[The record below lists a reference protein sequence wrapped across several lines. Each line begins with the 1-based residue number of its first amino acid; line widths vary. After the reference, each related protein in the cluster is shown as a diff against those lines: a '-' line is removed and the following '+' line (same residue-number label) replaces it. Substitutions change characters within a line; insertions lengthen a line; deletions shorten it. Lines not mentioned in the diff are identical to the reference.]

1 MLNLGNGDHRARPCL
16 CDAFDHTLMNASA
29 SPVSAVAGDRRDG
42 ALLMKE
48 SRAFEEVSR
57 AASWVRLLS
66 TYGLMLAALALSG
79 ALGVWY
85 WPAAIPVA
93 ALAGL
98 LVVRAFILY
107 HDFLHGAILRGSRF
121 ARVIFTLYG
130 WLVLTPPEAWRR
142 SHNHHHGHVGKIED
156 ACPGEFPLMTIEQWQ
171 RASAWERLKYRISRH
186 PLIILFAYGTIF
198 GWSLCLRTFI
208 RNPKRYWGSGV
219 ALLMHAGLVVAVWSL
234 VGFGSA
240 LFGVMLP
247 MAVATALGGLLFF
260 LQHSFDGA
268 HVHHPDEWTFHD
280 AALDSSSYL
289 DLGPV
294 MHWFTGNIGYHHVH
308 HLNHRIPFY
317 RLPQAMKAIP
327 ELQSPP
333 TVRPRVREIA
343 MAFHLN
349 LWDPARERMASI
361 REAAR

>member
-1 MLNLGNGDHRARPCL
+1 
-16 CDAFDHTLMNASA
+16 
-29 SPVSAVAGDRRDG
+29 
-42 ALLMKE
+42 MKE

-57 AASWVRLLS
+57 GASWVRLLS
-66 TYGLMLAALALSG
+66 TYVMMLISLAGAG
-79 ALGVWY
+79 ALGVWF

-93 ALAGL
+93 ILSGL
-98 LVVRAFILY
+98 LIVRGFILY

-121 ARVIFTLYG
+121 ARVIFTIYG

-142 SHNHHHGHVGKIED
+142 SHNHHHGHIGKLD
-156 ACPGEFPLMTIEQWQ
+156 DGAAPGEFPLMTTEQW
-171 RASAWERLKYRISRH
+171 RAASAWKRFQYRVSRH

-198 GWSLCLRTFI
+198 GWSLCLRTFLQ
-208 RNPKRYWGSGV
+208 NPKLYAGSGI
-219 ALLMHAGLVVAVWSL
+219 ALVLHAGLIVLVWSL
-234 VGFGSA
+234 LGFGSA
-240 LFGVMLP
+240 LFGVILP
-247 MAVATALGGLLFF
+247 MVVATALGGLLFF

-268 HVHHPDEWTFHD
+268 HVHDADEWTFHD
-280 AALDSSSYL
+280 AAIDSSSYL

-327 ELQSPP
+327 ELQAPP

-343 MAFHLN
+343 LAFHRC
-349 LWDPARERMASI
+349 LWDPAAARMVSI
-361 REAAR
+361 REAAG